1 MTSVCYFCKI
11 TKMVR
16 KKECRN
22 STELFM
28 IFIVLFEK
36 NQIYEK
42 NYQYRSANLD
52 NNRLHIR

>member
-1 MTSVCYFCKI
+1 
-11 TKMVR
+11 MVR
-16 KKECRN
+16 KKECTN
-22 STELFM
+22 STELSM